1 MRKTGHSIEWDK
13 WVALKPI
20 LIDYIRNQY
29 WDSIYEL
36 YPSDMAEISNEIIAH
51 FGEYFHKDLCF
62 DEDSWYDESYLR
74 CSLYTDLLGTW
85 RKFSIVIEWDCPS
98 WYECAEW
105 EYERFADNLIRYGQL
120 GEQIMQELTWYT
132 KKDFIYFRH

>member
-1 MRKTGHSIEWDK
+1 MRKTEHSIEWDK
-13 WVALKPI
+13 WVAFKPI

-36 YPSDMAEISNEIIAH
+36 YPSDMADISNEIMQH
-51 FGEYFHKDLCF
+51 FSDYFHKDLCF

-132 KKDFIYFRH
+132 KKDFSDFRN